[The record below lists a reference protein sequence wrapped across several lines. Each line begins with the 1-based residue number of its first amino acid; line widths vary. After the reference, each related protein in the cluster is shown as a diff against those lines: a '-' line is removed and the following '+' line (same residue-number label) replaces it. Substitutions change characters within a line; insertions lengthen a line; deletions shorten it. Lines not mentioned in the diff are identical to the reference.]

1 VAGGGNH
8 AASIIAG
15 RGAPIIVEM
24 ANFLGGSAPAMANQ
38 VAEGF
43 ILLSAN
49 TLKGFAAADLN
60 LLRTEL
66 DKLQRETRALVPAP
80 EDALANQ
87 SRNRRI
93 ARLSA
98 AMQVVSHKLT
108 ARN

>member
-1 VAGGGNH
+1 
-8 AASIIAG
+8 
-15 RGAPIIVEM
+15 M
-24 ANFLGGSAPAMANQ
+24 ANFMGGSAPAMANQ

-43 ILLSAN
+43 ILLSLN
-49 TLKGFAAADLN
+49 SLKGFTPGDLN

-66 DKLQRETRALVPAP
+66 DKLQREARSEVPPAD
-80 EDALANQ
+80 DALANQ

-93 ARLSA
+93 ARLAS

>member
-1 VAGGGNH
+1 
-8 AASIIAG
+8 
-15 RGAPIIVEM
+15 M
-24 ANFLGGSAPAMANQ
+24 ANFMGGSAPAMANQ

-49 TLKGFAAADLN
+49 SLKGFTPGELN

-66 DKLQRETRALVPAP
+66 DKLQRETRALVPP
-80 EDALANQ
+80 PDDALANQ

-93 ARLSA
+93 ARLSS

-108 ARN
+108 ARH

>member
-1 VAGGGNH
+1 
-8 AASIIAG
+8 
-15 RGAPIIVEM
+15 M
-24 ANFLGGSAPAMANQ
+24 ANFMGGSAPAMANQ

-49 TLKGFAAADLN
+49 SLKGFSPGDLS

-66 DKLQRETRALVPAP
+66 DKLAREARSEVPPAD
-80 EDALANQ
+80 DALANQ

-93 ARLSA
+93 GRLNS

-108 ARN
+108 ART

>member
-1 VAGGGNH
+1 
-8 AASIIAG
+8 
-15 RGAPIIVEM
+15 M
-24 ANFLGGSAPAMANQ
+24 ANFMGGSAPAMANQ

-49 TLKGFAAADLN
+49 SLKGFSPGDLN

-66 DKLQRETRALVPAP
+66 DKLAREARSEVPP
-80 EDALANQ
+80 VDDALANQ

-93 ARLSA
+93 GRLNS

-108 ARN
+108 ARD

>member
-1 VAGGGNH
+1 
-8 AASIIAG
+8 
-15 RGAPIIVEM
+15 M
-24 ANFLGGSAPAMANQ
+24 ANFMGGSAPAMANQ

-49 TLKGFAAADLN
+49 TLKGFTPGDLN
-60 LLRTEL
+60 LLRSEL
-66 DKLQRETRALVPAP
+66 DKLQREARAEVPPA

-87 SRNRRI
+87 ARNRRI

-108 ARN
+108 SRA